1 MRAIDRR
8 LAQVEKAA
16 LVREPE
22 IWISLIE
29 PEADAPKSDWEDYQA
44 RVAKAEAEGQNLIIR
59 KII

>member
-16 LVREPE
+16 VVREPE

-29 PEADAPKSDWEDYQA
+29 PEADAPKSDWDIYQA
-44 RVAKAEAEGQNLIIR
+44 RVAKAEAEGTNLIIHR
-59 KII
+59 FI